1 MMGIESKKISEF
13 MDITKLNLYQMMRA
27 NLTYLGERQDVLA
40 QNIANANT
48 PGYVPQDLK
57 PLNFQSVLAT
67 VTTGVKVST
76 TNSKHMTGSQQDGVY
91 ERVSNYRSEMK
102 PSGNKVILED
112 QIMQA
117 SKNSV
122 EYQKTTNVYRKMIE
136 MFKTAIGNV

>member
-1 MMGIESKKISEF
+1 

-27 NLTYLGERQDVLA
+27 NLTYLGERQDVLS

-48 PGYVPQDLK
+48 PGYVPKDLK
-57 PLNFQSVLAT
+57 PLDFKNLLSSMGGNVRVA
-67 VTTGVKVST
+67 T
-76 TNSKHMTGSQQDGVY
+76 TNSGHMTGSQQDGIFSRR
-91 ERVSNYRSEMK
+91 ENSRSEMK
-102 PSGNKVILED
+102 PSGNSVVLEE
-112 QIMQA
+112 QLMMA